1 MKGTDENMGYWVTG
15 YIRGGVTITYINIY
29 FVDTTKNCKEKRL
42 KSRNTVSKWVN
53 GKKYL
58 TYGDINRIFKLGLKI
73 MIKLGNKGY
82 IRYPGGTG
90 ILGING

>member
-1 MKGTDENMGYWVTG
+1 MGYWMYMG
-15 YIRGGVTITYINIY
+15 WVTITYINIY
-29 FVDTTKNCKEKRL
+29 LVDATKNCKEKRL
-42 KSRNTVSKWVN
+42 KIRDIISKWINV
-53 GKKYL
+53 KKYL

-73 MIKLGNKGY
+73 MIKLGNNGC